1 MAFACIL
8 GFSDADDL
16 VALDNVRQLY
26 TEHEHEPLKQF
37 NEARF
42 AGSVAPK
49 IYKPDCLRADGERI
63 WRAGS

>member
-8 GFSDADDL
+8 GVSDADDL

-37 NEARF
+37 NAARF
-42 AGSVAPK
+42 TVSVAPK